1 MELNYETAMAGI
13 LRAKE
18 KMAEIDDEAKR
29 KKKPLADTVAK
40 LEAWIQTK
48 AQDEGLDTIPTSA
61 GTGYWS
67 THYKCTVGDQTAFMD
82 YVRETGDL
90 SLVDKRANKTA
101 VKEYVNEHG
110 QPPPGVNF
118 GGYRVFQIRKKTVK
132 DAA

>member
-1 MELNYETAMAGI
+1 MELTYETAVAGI
-13 LRAKE
+13 LRAKD
-18 KMAEIDDEAKR
+18 KMAAIDEEAKR
-29 KKKPLADTVAK
+29 QKKPLADTVAK

-48 AQDEGLDTIPTSA
+48 AMAEGLDTVPTSE

-67 THYKCTVGDQTAFMD
+67 THYKCTVSDQSVFMD